1 MKYIDRKTKKIVE
14 VKDQKILIFLYTTK
28 LGRIILKITTK
39 TIFSKI
45 FGYITNYNGT
55 LPSYICNTK

>member
-39 TIFSKI
+39 PIFPKYLVI
-45 FGYITNYNGT
+45 LLILKHQKYILND
-55 LPSYICNTK
+55 L